1 MFVIVLD
8 ELFQA
13 LDHQVWTVSDIFRD
27 IEMVLDSSSGPTT
40 GKNIFHNK
48 RYLQHARKSS
58 GERKH
63 GIQAAS
69 SILWVCITYQSTL
82 RILLNRQMR

>member
-8 ELFQA
+8 ELFQV

-27 IEMVLDSSSGPTT
+27 IEMVLDPYSGPKI
-40 GKNIFHNK
+40 GKTIFYND
-48 RYLQHARKSS
+48 RRLQHARKSS

-63 GIQAAS
+63 GIQAAN

-82 RILLNRQMR
+82 HTLLNRQMH